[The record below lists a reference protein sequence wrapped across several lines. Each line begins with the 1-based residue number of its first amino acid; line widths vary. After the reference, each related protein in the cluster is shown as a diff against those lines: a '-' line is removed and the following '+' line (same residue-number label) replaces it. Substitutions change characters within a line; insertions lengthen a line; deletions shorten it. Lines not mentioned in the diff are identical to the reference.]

1 MIKTNNLDIPIIQY
15 VIKIKN
21 KQILVKNKLP
31 DGYSKNKA
39 YCFFDYNQNVLIIT
53 DKCPEKSLNV
63 FYVFLIK
70 FNKQEDIYNLYYEDL
85 LSLQNYTIKSLYNE
99 DEYEY
104 YSFSLFEKGML
115 SVMDY
120 YVVNSISKKPQNI
133 NIFLAR
139 FRRYFVSYLQSK
151 EYKPKLIMDYI
162 NLFKKNDLIKFAS
175 ILIEGNQIAIL
186 NIFNQYLDK
195 TMDDIKATINEKK
208 FVNLNEILY
217 LLRLYRFI
225 FRKTNND
232 EKRQLIILKNIRNKL
247 INILKF
253 DINYFSFFMDIDD
266 IKKRNFLNNIAFL
279 ESGKVE
285 LYTKYKN
292 YLN

>member
-15 VIKIKN
+15 AIKIKN
-21 KQILVKNKLP
+21 KQIVVKNNLP

-39 YCFFDYNQNVLIIT
+39 YCFFDYYQNALVIT
-53 DKCPEKSLNV
+53 DKCPDRSLNI
-63 FYVFLIK
+63 FYGFLIK
-70 FNKQEDIYNLYYEDL
+70 FNNQEDIYNLYYKDL
-85 LSLQNYTIKSLYNE
+85 LYLQNNTIKSLYNE
-99 DEYEY
+99 DEDEY
-104 YSFSLFEKGML
+104 YSISLFERSML

-120 YVVNSISKKPQNI
+120 YVANSISKNHQNI
-133 NIFLAR
+133 NMFLFR
-139 FRRYFVSYLQSK
+139 FKRYFFSYFQSK
-151 EYKPKLIMDYI
+151 EYQPRLIMDYI

-186 NIFNQYLDK
+186 NVFNQYLDK
-195 TMDDIKATINEKK
+195 TMDDIKATINDKK
-208 FVNLNEILY
+208 FVNLNDILY

-225 FRKTNND
+225 FRKINHD
-232 EKRQLIILKNIRNKL
+232 EKEQLIILKNMRDKL
-247 INILKF
+247 INILKL